1 MFLLS
6 PGLGGIAS
14 SVPFSDARGRLQ
26 RPVGGK
32 EGALLP
38 ASAKMVNRSRTR
50 SSSSASQIFLA
61 VLSVL
66 ATLTYAEIQHGRR
79 LLQSPVWTREIDLV
93 GEAVDDMFGFS
104 VSMSADGKRV
114 AIGAIGNDGAGSN
127 AGHVR
132 VYAESGGAW
141 TQVGADINGEAA
153 GDESGRSVSISADG
167 TRVTIGADDAGPD
180 AGHVRVYA
188 ESGGTWTQV
197 GADIDGEAAGDES
210 GRSVSMSADGTHVA
224 IGAPCKELSCMTRG
238 KAYVFAVGC
247 DASTAPTNGGV
258 GTCTSSLASG
268 STCQPTCNSGYTVSG
283 TSSCSAG
290 TLTGATCSANAC
302 DASTAP
308 ANGGVGTC
316 TSSLASGSTCQPTCN
331 SGYTVSG
338 TSSCSAGTLTA
349 ATCAATSSPSTP
361 TETANTESGGSRLV
375 LDSALTLLIGTTF
388 MLY

>member
-1 MFLLS
+1 M
-6 PGLGGIAS
+6 
-14 SVPFSDARGRLQ
+14 
-26 RPVGGK
+26 
-32 EGALLP
+32 
-38 ASAKMVNRSRTR
+38 
-50 SSSSASQIFLA
+50 
-61 VLSVL
+61 
-66 ATLTYAEIQHGRR
+66 
-79 LLQSPVWTREIDLV
+79 
-93 GEAVDDMFGFS
+93 
-104 VSMSADGKRV
+104 
-114 AIGAIGNDGAGSN
+114 
-127 AGHVR
+127 
-132 VYAESGGAW
+132 
-141 TQVGADINGEAA
+141 GADINGEAA

-180 AGHVRVYA
+180 AGHVRVYG
-188 ESGGTWTQV
+188 ESGGTWTRVGAEIDGEAAGDKSGKSVSMSADGTRVAIGAFGNDGAGSNAGHVRVYAESGGAWTQV
-197 GADIDGEAAGDES
+197 GADSNGEAAGDES